1 MYYPIYERLVLVGR
15 LPAPLHDCVREPFF
29 QEATDCP
36 WKNLHPSSCPST
48 DASLLALHSYVAS
61 LLEIQLCEMR
71 NADAPLVASP
81 LSLVYDSQKCVSLS
95 FFLSV
100 YLLQERG
107 TVASVRGKRG
117 WIVFGLF
124 ARAWID
130 NAVFCGR
137 LLMDQVHVQDHDV
150 SLYAYACARWYVS
163 LYLLGRTKVSKATSM
178 GHRVPAD
185 VKVTRYM
192 QDGNKRVWWF

>member
-1 MYYPIYERLVLVGR
+1 MIYNSYLSYAKDLSWLDACLPLCMTAFESLSSKKQLTVLGKS
-15 LPAPLHDCVREPFF
+15 CI
-29 QEATDCP
+29 
-36 WKNLHPSSCPST
+36 LHPVHQLMHPCWHCSAMLPLFWKYNYVRWEMQMRHLLHLACHSFTIPRS
-48 DASLLALHSYVAS
+48 AS
-61 LLEIQLCEMR
+61 
-71 NADAPLVASP
+71 
-81 LSLVYDSQKCVSLS
+81 VYL
-95 FFLSV
+95 FFLLSV

-163 LYLLGRTKVSKATSM
+163 LYLLGRTS
-178 GHRVPAD
+178 
-185 VKVTRYM
+185 VKRHFH
-192 QDGNKRVWWF
+192 GS

>member
-1 MYYPIYERLVLVGR
+1 MIYNSYLFIFVLCERLVLVGR

-81 LSLVYDSQKCVSLS
+81 LSLVYDSQKCVRLS
-95 FFLSV
+95 FFSSVRLSSP
-100 YLLQERG
+100 R
-107 TVASVRGKRG
+107 ARHRGKRERKTWLDCF
-117 WIVFGLF
+117 WIVCSSLRLDRECCFLWQTFDGLGSCV
-124 ARAWID
+124 R
-130 NAVFCGR
+130 
-137 LLMDQVHVQDHDV
+137 
-150 SLYAYACARWYVS
+150 S
-163 LYLLGRTKVSKATSM
+163 
-178 GHRVPAD
+178 
-185 VKVTRYM
+185 
-192 QDGNKRVWWF
+192 

>member
-1 MYYPIYERLVLVGR
+1 MRKTCLGWTPAC

-71 NADAPLVASP
+71 NADAPLVASR
-81 LSLVYDSQKCVSLS
+81 LSLIYDSQKRVSLS
-95 FFLSV
+95 FFFFFFYFICPFIFSKSAAPWQAWEENV
-100 YLLQERG
+100 
-107 TVASVRGKRG
+107 V
-117 WIVFGLF
+117 GLF
-124 ARAWID
+124 ARACAGIE

-137 LLMDQVHVQDHDV
+137 LLMDQVHVQD
-150 SLYAYACARWYVS
+150 
-163 LYLLGRTKVSKATSM
+163 GM
-178 GHRVPAD
+178 
-185 VKVTRYM
+185 
-192 QDGNKRVWWF
+192 

>member
-1 MYYPIYERLVLVGR
+1 MQMRHL
-15 LPAPLHDCVREPFF
+15 LHLACHSFTIPRSASVYLFF
-29 QEATDCP
+29 
-36 WKNLHPSSCPST
+36 L
-48 DASLLALHSYVAS
+48 
-61 LLEIQLCEMR
+61 
-71 NADAPLVASP
+71 
-81 LSLVYDSQKCVSLS
+81 
-95 FFLSV
+95 LSV

-107 TVASVRGKRG
+107 TVARVRGKRG

-192 QDGNKRVWWF
+192 QDGNKRV